1 MMLIVKK
8 KHNKKQNKKATMAQF
23 HALPVGLE
31 LAYDR
36 GSRGGTNLHQKRSHP
51 HQPLLGARSSV
62 IPWEYETTLLG
73 ERHKLV

>member
-8 KHNKKQNKKATMAQF
+8 KTQQKTKKKGTMAQF
-23 HALPVGLE
+23 HALTVGLE

-36 GSRGGTNLHQKRSHP
+36 GSRGGTNLHQKRYHP

-62 IPWEYETTLLG
+62 IP
-73 ERHKLV
+73 